1 MIRLPVVAEVCVET
15 VEDARAAK
23 AGGADRLELCL
34 ELAGGGLTPPAELVT
49 AVKQA
54 VELPLVA
61 MLRPRAGSYAYNARE
76 LDGMCA
82 RAAELRAAGADALVL
97 GALTRDG
104 LVDRAALD
112 KLHAAAAPLPLV
124 FHRAFDA
131 LADQDAGLEA
141 LIAAGCARVLTSG
154 DPLGV
159 EHGIARLAH
168 LMKRAMGRIEI
179 MPGGGVRAANAARLL
194 RATGA
199 GAIHFSAKERYG
211 QPTRAAD
218 VRAIVSA
225 VREA

>member
-1 MIRLPVVAEVCVET
+1 MAEVCVESI
-15 VEDARAAK
+15 EDARAAK
-23 AGGADRLELCL
+23 SGGADRLELCL
-34 ELAGGGLTPPAELVT
+34 ELACGGITPPADLVA
-49 AVKQA
+49 AVKKA
-54 VELPLVA
+54 EELPLVV
-61 MLRPRAGSYAYNARE
+61 MLRPRAGNYAYSARE

-82 RAAELRAAGADALVL
+82 RAAELRAAGADAFVL
-97 GALTRDG
+97 GALTREG

-112 KLHAAAAPLPLV
+112 RVAAAAAPLPLV

-131 LADQDAGLEA
+131 LADQEAGLEE

-159 EHGIARLAH
+159 EHGQARLTA
-168 LMKRAMGRIEI
+168 LVRRAAGRIEI

-199 GAIHFSAKERYG
+199 RAIHFSAKERYG

>member
-1 MIRLPVVAEVCVET
+1 MET

-34 ELAGGGLTPPAELVT
+34 DLTCGGLTPPAELVA

-61 MLRPRAGSYAYNARE
+61 MLRPRAGNFVYNARE

-82 RAAELRAAGADALVL
+82 RAGELRAAGADAIVL
-97 GALTRDG
+97 GALTREG
-104 LVDRAALD
+104 LVDLAALER
-112 KLHAAAAPLPLV
+112 LTAAAAPLPLV

-131 LADQDAGLEA
+131 LADQDTGLEA
-141 LIAAGCARVLTSG
+141 LIAARCARVLTSG

-159 EHGIARLAH
+159 EHGLTRLAA
-168 LMKRAMGRIEI
+168 LVKRAADRIEI

-199 GAIHFSAKERYG
+199 RAIHFSGKERYG
-211 QPTRAAD
+211 APTRASD